1 MVETKRFRH
10 VLRKALRHRFLSSLL
25 VILGAHDLTGNIG
38 RFKPVSIP
46 VRRMIVH
53 RSYNPA
59 TFENDLALLE
69 LERPV
74 VFQPH
79 IYVQVPILSN
89 QKCQKMFMLAG
100 HVKAIR
106 DNFVCAG
113 YDGGNRD
120 SCELVGLLSGFLE
133 RRRRLAGKAPVS
145 LLGARVVAL
154 GRDLSAPPP
163 NSSTVASDLPNLRH
177 LPPRLSL
184 AFFLHRSFFVTNAD
198 AACVTRLSHLV
209 MNSA

>member
-1 MVETKRFRH
+1 MSSDAATELANVEMPTENPVKLKARISIFTYPHLRRVGGSRVNLSACPPPSSETRSLITKH
-10 VLRKALRHRFLSSLL
+10 SS
-25 VILGAHDLTGNIG
+25 G
-38 RFKPVSIP
+38 
-46 VRRMIVH
+46 
-53 RSYNPA
+53 
-59 TFENDLALLE
+59 
-69 LERPV
+69 
-74 VFQPH
+74 
-79 IYVQVPILSN
+79 
-89 QKCQKMFMLAG
+89 
-100 HVKAIR
+100 
-106 DNFVCAG
+106 
-113 YDGGNRD
+113 D
-120 SCELVGLLSGFLE
+120 SQLVGLLSGFLA

-184 AFFLHRSFFVTNAD
+184 AFFLHRSFFVTNTD